1 MAPPVEEDW
10 FKPPLASFAIVSS
23 SPDLRSRSSPDFIY
37 GLVAVPV
44 HGLVAV
50 SKLNLQKK
58 TNVPGFEPTTFLI
71 QASVR
76 YEAHTNPQDHD
87 ALAVTGKL
95 CKF

>member
-1 MAPPVEEDW
+1 MVPPVEEGW

-58 TNVPGFEPTTFLI
+58 TNVLYKPSPGFEPTTFLI

-76 YEAHTNPQDHD
+76 RTLTPKTTVPWHI
-87 ALAVTGKL
+87 
-95 CKF
+95 F